1 LKIANNRE
9 RIVNIIKGI
18 AENNI
23 KPSVKEQAAK
33 CYEKIASMGIASGAM
48 KTLRIEEE
56 KKMMEHEKDI
66 WDRDKLEF
74 YKEKKLLHNGIKG
87 YESKSS
93 FPKSSSQVKIKKTVK
108 KKKVV
113 KKKKAVKS

>member
-1 LKIANNRE
+1 M
-9 RIVNIIKGI
+9 
-18 AENNI
+18 
-23 KPSVKEQAAK
+23 KEQAAK
-33 CYEKIASMGIASGAM
+33 CYEKIASMGIVSGAM

-66 WDRDKLEF
+66 WERDKLEF

-87 YESKSS
+87 YGMDYGNINSQCFIESKSS
-93 FPKSSSQVKIKKTVK
+93 FPKSASQAKIKKTVK

-113 KKKKAVKS
+113 KKKKAVKT